1 VKREGSLGPDRWP
14 RSLTIALFLLAWG
27 ALSWPWLSGAVT
39 IPYDAKALFQAE
51 LQFLANAIHQG
62 QSPFWSPNVFGG
74 MPQIADPQ
82 SLIFSP
88 MVLLALLAPHPSF
101 HALDVA
107 VLAMLALGGVAV
119 LMFFRDRG
127 WHPAGGIVAALAF
140 AFGASASWRI
150 QHIGQIESLVFFAI
164 ALWLLAR
171 ALDRLSLGYGLAA
184 GIAAGL
190 MVVQPDQV
198 AFLGALFLV
207 GYVADHWLA
216 QSSLNQALRRT
227 ARPLAAASL
236 AALLIMAVPVLLT
249 MLFAESSDRPSF
261 HYAEATQGS
270 LHPASLLTMLVGG
283 LFSADYAVPYWG
295 PYSEAW
301 DAKHLFLSPNMS
313 QVYAGALPMLGILVF
328 GVARGFAWTRE
339 VRFFSI
345 ALVALIIYALGHYTP
360 AFRILFEFLPGVSV
374 FRRPADA
381 TFLIGAATAIL
392 GGYVVHRVATS
403 AAALTRTHLVV
414 GVALIAAWFA
424 ASIVIA
430 VWAGHLHEATV
441 PLAKAAL
448 WLTAGA
454 LALAALRHV
463 PARAASAGVLLVAML
478 MTADLR
484 LNNGP
489 NESTA
494 LPPSRFEML
503 EPDTRN
509 ETILMLKRLLTQ
521 PLPSDRRDRV
531 ELLGVGFE
539 WPNAPMIHGFDHTL
553 GYNPL
558 RLADMSDATGARD
571 YIAGPDQRVFSPLFP
586 SYRSPM
592 ADMLGLRYIVSSV
605 HIGQVDPNLRPGDLR
620 FLAHTRDGY
629 VYENPRALPRVLF
642 AVNWMAADFDTLI
655 EQGQWPD
662 FDPRQTVLL
671 EPEPGVEPPPLHKPG
686 ECPRP
691 MARLTRYEN
700 TLIEIDADSL
710 CGGYVVLND
719 VWHPW
724 WTVTIDGKPGEI
736 LKANVIFRA
745 VEVPPGRHQ
754 LRFEFSPV
762 AGAFAELGER
772 LFGEEVETG
781 EVKGH

>member
-1 VKREGSLGPDRWP
+1 MREGSLGSERWS
-14 RSLTIALFLLAWG
+14 RSLAIALFLVAWG
-27 ALSWPWLSGAVT
+27 VLSWPWLSGAVT

-74 MPQIADPQ
+74 VPQIADPQ

-107 VLAMLALGGVAV
+107 VLAMLALGGLSV
-119 LMFFRDRG
+119 LMFFQDRG

-171 ALDRLSLGYGLAA
+171 ALERASIGYGLGA

-198 AFLGALFLV
+198 AFLGALVLV
-207 GYVADHWLA
+207 GYVADYWLA
-216 QSSLNQALRRT
+216 QPSLNAALRRS
-227 ARPLAAASL
+227 ARPLGAASL

-249 MLFAESSDRPSF
+249 MLFAESSDRASF

-283 LFSADYAVPYWG
+283 LFSPDYAVPYWG

-301 DAKHLFLSPNMS
+301 DPKHLFLSPNMS
-313 QVYAGALPMLGILVF
+313 QVYAGALPMLAILVF
-328 GVARGFAWTRE
+328 GVARGLAWTRE
-339 VRFFSI
+339 IRFFSLALI
-345 ALVALIIYALGHYTP
+345 ALIVYALGRYTP
-360 AFRILFEFLPGVSV
+360 AYRLLFEFLPGVSV

-381 TFLIGAATAIL
+381 TFLIGACTAIL
-392 GGYVVHRVATS
+392 GGYLVHRVVNGGAS
-403 AAALTRTHLVV
+403 LARSHGAMAL
-414 GVALIAAWFA
+414 GLIAAWFA
-424 ASIVIA
+424 ASVGVA
-430 VWAGHLHEATV
+430 LWAGHFHDAAA
-441 PLAKAAL
+441 PLAKAAA
-448 WLTAGA
+448 WATAGA
-454 LALAALRHV
+454 A
-463 PARAASAGVLLVAML
+463 VLLVLRSVPRRAPIFGLLIAASL
-478 MTADLR
+478 MAADLR

-494 LPPSRFEML
+494 LPPARFEML

-509 ETILMLKRLLTQ
+509 ETILMLKRLLAQ
-521 PLPSDRRDRV
+521 RLPSDRRDRV

-558 RLADMSDATGARD
+558 RLADVSDATGARD
-571 YIAGPDQRVFSPLFP
+571 YIAGPWQRTFSPLFN
-586 SYRSPM
+586 SYHSLM

-605 HIGQVDPNLRPGDLR
+605 HIGEVDPNLKPGDLR

-629 VYENPRALPRVLF
+629 VYENPGALPRVLF
-642 AVNWMAADFDTLI
+642 AVDWMAADFDALI

-662 FDPRQTVLL
+662 FDPRRTVLL
-671 EPEPGVEPPPLHKPG
+671 ESEPGVDPPPQRKPG
-686 ECPRP
+686 ECPRAT
-691 MARLTRYEN
+691 ARLSHYEN
-700 TLIEIDADSL
+700 TVVDIDADSF
-710 CGGYVVLND
+710 CGGFVVLND

-724 WTVTIDGKPGEI
+724 WTVTVDGKPAEV

-745 VEVPPGRHQ
+745 VEVAPGRHR
-754 LRFEFSPV
+754 LRFEFKPV
-762 AGAFAELGER
+762 AGAFAELSER

-781 EVKGH
+781 EIKAP

>member
-1 VKREGSLGPDRWP
+1 MDRWS
-14 RSLTIALFLLAWG
+14 RSLAIALFLLAWTV
-27 ALSWPWLSGAVT
+27 LSWPWLSGAVT

-74 MPQIADPQ
+74 VPQIADPQ

-107 VLAMLALGGVAV
+107 VLGMLALGGVAV
-119 LMFFRDRG
+119 LMFFKDRG

-140 AFGASASWRI
+140 SFGASASWRI
-150 QHIGQIESLVFFAI
+150 QHIGQIESLVFFAL
-164 ALWLLAR
+164 ALWLVAR
-171 ALDRLSLGYGLAA
+171 ALDRVSLVYGIAA

-190 MVVQPDQV
+190 MLVQPDQV
-198 AFLGALFLV
+198 SFLAALFLV

-216 QSSLNQALRRT
+216 QPSLNAALRGS
-227 ARPLAAASL
+227 ARPLAAASV

-249 MLFAESSDRPSF
+249 MLFAESSDRSSF
-261 HYAEATQGS
+261 HYMEATQGS
-270 LHPASLLTMLVGG
+270 LHPASLLTMLIGG

-301 DAKHLFLSPNMS
+301 DPKHLFLSANMS
-313 QVYAGALPMLGILVF
+313 QVYAGALPMLAILTL
-328 GVARGFAWTRE
+328 GLARGLAWTRE
-339 VRFFSI
+339 IRFFSLALI
-345 ALVALIIYALGHYTP
+345 ALIVYALGRYTP

-381 TFLIGAATAIL
+381 TFLIGATAAIL
-392 GGYVVHRVATS
+392 GGYLVHRVVTGS
-403 AAALTRTHLVV
+403 ASFTHRQQA
-414 GVALIAAWFA
+414 VAIVLIGAWFA
-424 ASIVIA
+424 AALGVA
-430 VWAGHLHEATV
+430 LWMGHAHDAAL
-441 PLAKAAL
+441 PLAEAAG
-448 WLTAGA
+448 WVAA
-454 LALAALRHV
+454 SSLALLLVRYL
-463 PARAASAGVLLVAML
+463 PARASIISVLVVAPL
-478 MTADLR
+478 LAADLR

-489 NESTA
+489 SESTA
-494 LPPSRFEML
+494 LPPGRFDML
-503 EPDTRN
+503 DPDTKN
-509 ETILMLKRLLTQ
+509 ETILMLKRLLAE

-558 RLADMSDATGARD
+558 RLLDVSDATGARD

-586 SYRSPM
+586 SYRSLM

-605 HIGQVDPNLRPGDLR
+605 HIGKVDPDLKPGDLR
-620 FLAHTRDGY
+620 FLARTRDGY

-662 FDPRQTVLL
+662 FDPRHTVLL
-671 EPEPGVEPPPLHKPG
+671 EAEAGVEPPPLHKAG
-686 ECPRP
+686 DCPRA
-691 MARLTRYEN
+691 MARLTHYEN
-700 TLIEIDADSL
+700 TVVEIDADSL

-724 WTVTIDGKPGEI
+724 WTVTVDGKPAEI

-745 VEVPPGRHQ
+745 VAVTPGRHQ
-754 LRFEFSPV
+754 LRFEFEPV
-762 AGAFAELGER
+762 SGAFAELTER
-772 LFGEEVETG
+772 IFGEEAEVG
-781 EVKGH
+781 EVKAR

>member
-1 VKREGSLGPDRWP
+1 VDLHRRA
-14 RSLTIALFLLAWG
+14 RSLAIALFLLAWG
-27 ALSWPWLSGAVT
+27 TLSWPWLSGAVT

-62 QSPFWSPNVFGG
+62 QSPFWAPNVFGG

-107 VLAMLALGGVAV
+107 VLALLACAGLAV

-164 ALWLLAR
+164 ALWLLVR
-171 ALDRLSLGYGLAA
+171 ALDRSSMLYGLLA

-190 MVVQPDQV
+190 MLVQPDQV

-207 GYVADHWLA
+207 GFVADHWLA
-216 QSSLNQALRRT
+216 QPSLNQALRRS

-236 AALLIMAVPVLLT
+236 ASLLIMAVPVLLT
-249 MLFAESSDRPSF
+249 LLFAESSDRASF

-301 DAKHLFLSPNMS
+301 DPKHLFLSANMS
-313 QVYAGALPMLGILVF
+313 QVYAGALPVLAILLF
-328 GVARGFAWTRE
+328 GLARGLAWTRE
-339 VRFFSI
+339 IRFFSL
-345 ALVALIIYALGHYTP
+345 ALLASIVYALGRYTP
-360 AFRILFEFLPGVSV
+360 AYRVLFELLPGVNV

-381 TFLIGAATAIL
+381 TFLIGATTAIL
-392 GGYVVHRVATS
+392 GGYLVHRVASGTI
-403 AAALTRTHLVV
+403 ALTRRHVLIGLALLV
-414 GVALIAAWFA
+414 AWFA
-424 ASIVIA
+424 AAIGVALS
-430 VWAGHLHEATV
+430 AGHVHDAAL
-441 PLAKAAL
+441 PLVKAAL
-448 WLTAGA
+448 WIGAGA
-454 LALAALRHV
+454 VAFLALRYV
-463 PARAASAGVLLVAML
+463 PARGSILSLLVVAPL
-478 MTADLR
+478 MAADLR

-494 LPPSRFEML
+494 LPPARFDML
-503 EPDTRN
+503 EPDTKN
-509 ETILMLKRLLTQ
+509 ETILLLKRLLAQ

-558 RLADMSDATGARD
+558 RLADFSDATGARD
-571 YIAGPDQRVFSPLFP
+571 YIAGPSQRMFSPLFN
-586 SYRSPM
+586 SYRSLM
-592 ADMLGLRYIVSSV
+592 ADMMGLRYIVSSV
-605 HIGQVDPNLRPGDLR
+605 HVGEVDHNLQPGDLR

-642 AVNWMAADFDTLI
+642 AVNWMPADFDALI
-655 EQGQWPD
+655 ELGQWPD
-662 FDPRQTVLL
+662 FDPRSTVLL
-671 EPEPGVEPPPLHKPG
+671 EADSSVEPPPLHKPG
-686 ECPRP
+686 ECPRSL
-691 MARLTRYEN
+691 ARLTHYEN
-700 TLIEIDADSL
+700 TVVEIDADSV

-724 WTVTIDGKPGEI
+724 WAVTVDGKPADI
-736 LKANVIFRA
+736 LKANVLFRA
-745 VEVPPGRHQ
+745 VEVTPGRHQ
-754 LRFEFSPV
+754 LRFEFKPV
-762 AGAFAELGER
+762 EGAIAELSER
-772 LFGEEVETG
+772 IFGESAESSAR
-781 EVKGH
+781 

>member
-1 VKREGSLGPDRWP
+1 LAPDRWS
-14 RSLTIALFLLAWG
+14 RSFAIALFVAWG
-27 ALSWPWLSGAVT
+27 VLSWPWLSGAVT

-107 VLAMLALGGVAV
+107 VLAMLALGGLAI

-127 WHPAGGIVAALAF
+127 WHPVGGIVAALAF

-150 QHIGQIESLVFFAI
+150 QHIGQIESLAFFVI
-164 ALWLLAR
+164 ALWLVAR
-171 ALDRLSLGYGLAA
+171 ALDRRSIVYGLLA

-216 QSSLNQALRRT
+216 QPSLNVALRRS

-249 MLFAESSDRPSF
+249 MLFAESSDRASF

-301 DAKHLFLSPNMS
+301 DAKHLSLSPNMS
-313 QVYAGALPMLGILVF
+313 QVYAGALPILAILVF
-328 GVARGFAWTRE
+328 GVARGWAWTRE
-339 VRFFSI
+339 IRFFSLAVI
-345 ALVALIIYALGHYTP
+345 AMIIYALGHYTP
-360 AFRILFEFLPGVSV
+360 AFRVLFEFLPGVSV

-381 TFLIGAATAIL
+381 TFMIGAATAIV
-392 GGYVVHRVATS
+392 GGYLVHRVATGTPQFRRS
-403 AAALTRTHLVV
+403 HIAIAI
-414 GVALIAAWFA
+414 ALISLWFA
-424 ASIVIA
+424 ASIGVA
-430 VWAGHLHEATV
+430 LWAGHLHDAAL
-441 PLAKAAL
+441 PLAEAAG
-448 WLTAGA
+448 WAGA
-454 LALAALRHV
+454 CVLALLALRYV
-463 PARAASAGVLLVAML
+463 PARASWLGVLLVAPL

-484 LNNGP
+484 FNNGP

-503 EPDTRN
+503 DPDTRN
-509 ETILMLKRLLTQ
+509 ETILLLKRLLA
-521 PLPSDRRDRV
+521 PRVPSDRRDRV

-558 RLADMSDATGARD
+558 RLADVSDATGARD
-571 YIAGPDQRVFSPLFP
+571 YIAGPWQRTFSPLFN
-586 SYRSPM
+586 SYHSLM
-592 ADMLGLRYIVSSV
+592 ADMLGLRYIISSV
-605 HIGQVDPNLRPGDLR
+605 RIGEVDANLRPGDLR
-620 FLAHTRDGY
+620 LLARTRDGY
-629 VYENPRALPRVLF
+629 VYENPAALPRVLF
-642 AVNWMAADFDTLI
+642 AVNWMPADFDALI

-662 FDPRQTVLL
+662 FDPRRTVLL
-671 EPEPGVEPPPLHKPG
+671 EAEAGIEPPAQRQPG

-691 MARLTRYEN
+691 IARLTHYEN
-700 TLIEIDADSL
+700 TVIEIDADSI
-710 CGGYVVLND
+710 CGGHVVLND

-724 WTVTIDGKPGEI
+724 WTATVDGEPAEI

-745 VEVPPGRHQ
+745 VEVKPGRHHI
-754 LRFEFSPV
+754 RFEFRPV
-762 AGAFAELGER
+762 AGAFAELSER
-772 LFGEEVETG
+772 IFGDENEGG
-781 EVKGH
+781 EVKPP

>member
-1 VKREGSLGPDRWP
+1 
-14 RSLTIALFLLAWG
+14 
-27 ALSWPWLSGAVT
+27 LSGAVT

-74 MPQIADPQ
+74 VPQIADPQ

-107 VLAMLALGGVAV
+107 VLAMLALGGLAV

-140 AFGASASWRI
+140 AFGASAAWRI

-171 ALDRLSLGYGLAA
+171 ALDRQSLRYGVAA

-207 GYVADHWLA
+207 GYVTDHWLA
-216 QSSLNQALRRT
+216 QPSLNEAVRRS
-227 ARPLAAASL
+227 ARPLAAGSL

-249 MLFAESSDRPSF
+249 VLFAESSDRASF

-283 LFSADYAVPYWG
+283 LFSPDYAVPYWG

-301 DAKHLFLSPNMS
+301 DPKRLFLSPNMS
-313 QVYAGALPMLGILVF
+313 QVYAGALPMLAILAF
-328 GVARGFAWTRE
+328 GLARGLAWTRE
-339 VRFFSI
+339 IRFFSLALI
-345 ALVALIIYALGHYTP
+345 ALVIYALGRHTP
-360 AFRILFEFLPGVSV
+360 AFRILFDFVPGVSV

-381 TFLIGAATAIL
+381 TFLIGATTAIL
-392 GGYVVHRVATS
+392 GGYLVHRVVTGTVS
-403 AAALTRTHLVV
+403 LTRLQIATALALITAWFVAAI
-414 GVALIAAWFA
+414 GVAM
-424 ASIVIA
+424 
-430 VWAGHLHEATV
+430 WAGHGQDAAL
-441 PLAKAAL
+441 PLAKAAA
-448 WLTAGA
+448 WTAAGA
-454 LALAALRHV
+454 AVLLALRHM
-463 PARAASAGVLLVAML
+463 PAHASVFSVLIIAPLIV
-478 MTADLR
+478 ADLR
-484 LNNGP
+484 FNNGP
-489 NESTA
+489 SESTA
-494 LPPSRFEML
+494 LPPGRFEML
-503 EPDTRN
+503 APDTKN
-509 ETILMLKRLLTQ
+509 ETILMLKRLLAQ

-571 YIAGPDQRVFSPLFP
+571 YIAGPWQRTFSPLFN
-586 SYRSPM
+586 SYRSLM
-592 ADMLGLRYIVSSV
+592 ADLLGLRYIVSSV
-605 HIGQVDPNLRPGDLR
+605 RIGEVDPGLKPGDLR

-642 AVNWMAADFDTLI
+642 AVNWMVADFDTLI
-655 EQGQWPD
+655 EQGWPD
-662 FDPRQTVLL
+662 FEPRRTVLL
-671 EPEPGVEPPPLHKPG
+671 EADPGVEPPPLRKPG
-686 ECPRP
+686 ECMPAT
-691 MARLTRYEN
+691 ARLTHYEN
-700 TLIEIDADSL
+700 TVVEIDADSL

-724 WTVTIDGKPGEI
+724 WSVTVDGKPGEI

-745 VEVPPGRHQ
+745 VEVTPGRHR
-754 LRFEFSPV
+754 LRFEFRPV
-762 AGAFAELGER
+762 EGAFAELGER
-772 LFGEEVETG
+772 LFGDGAESS
-781 EVKGH
+781 EVKAP